1 MNDSPEKISPLR
13 RRMIEDMRKGP
24 PSRRTM
30 FSSEPP
36 VARGRAMD
44 RRAEVS
50 MRARRCLVGT
60 QQGGRLGG
68 IQLAAAACAAGT
80 RWIWARERN
89 SATPRR

>member
-1 MNDSPEKISPLR
+1 
-13 RRMIEDMRKGP
+13 
-24 PSRRTM
+24 M